1 MSGQDNNSLFEL
13 CEMLK
18 QKSPEYFNL
27 VTSKSASEFES
38 AFDVLLEK
46 AVSGLEQNKK
56 KFESLDEDG
65 LSGALALALSMPGL
79 TVTRETNS
87 NGHVDLTIEA
97 DHCSPARRKLG
108 EAKIYDGPAY
118 HFMGLEQLLGRYT
131 TGREERGLLIVYFR
145 KPNISGLM
153 KGLRERK
160 PLHQSNCLAD
170 PTYQARKA
178 ANKLGSRQRRKARR
192 QHKASLESVIFV
204 RRKGGREVVV
214 RIGTKA
220 TGTSAGDET
229 VSDGD

>member
-1 MSGQDNNSLFEL
+1 
-13 CEMLK
+13 
-18 QKSPEYFNL
+18 
-27 VTSKSASEFES
+27 VASEFES

-153 KGLRERK
+153 KGLRERMDSDLPCK
-160 PLHQSNCLAD
+160 QQGNTAD
-170 PTYQARKA
+170 HALKWSFLSA
-178 ANKLGSRQRRKARR
+178 HAHACGDN
-192 QHKASLESVIFV
+192 LEVSH
-204 RRKGGREVVV
+204 
-214 RIGTKA
+214 IGCNLCTKA
-220 TGTSAGDET
+220 TA
-229 VSDGD
+229 

>member
-153 KGLRERK
+153 KGLRERMDSDLPCK
-160 PLHQSNCLAD
+160 QQGNTAD
-170 PTYQARKA
+170 HALKWSFLSA
-178 ANKLGSRQRRKARR
+178 HAHACGDN
-192 QHKASLESVIFV
+192 LEVSH
-204 RRKGGREVVV
+204 
-214 RIGTKA
+214 IGCNLCTKA
-220 TGTSAGDET
+220 TA
-229 VSDGD
+229 

>member
-1 MSGQDNNSLFEL
+1 
-13 CEMLK
+13 LK

-87 NGHVDLTIEA
+87 DGHVDLTIEA

-131 TGREERGLLIVYFR
+131 TGREERGLLIVYVR

-153 KGLRERK
+153 KGLRERMDSDLPCK
-160 PLHQSNCLAD
+160 QQGNTAD
-170 PTYQARKA
+170 HALKWSFLSA
-178 ANKLGSRQRRKARR
+178 HAHACGDN
-192 QHKASLESVIFV
+192 LEVSH
-204 RRKGGREVVV
+204 
-214 RIGTKA
+214 IGCNLCTKA
-220 TGTSAGDET
+220 TA
-229 VSDGD
+229 

>member
-87 NGHVDLTIEA
+87 DGHVDLTIEA

-131 TGREERGLLIVYFR
+131 TGREERGLLIVYVR

-153 KGLRERK
+153 KGLRERMDSDLPCK
-160 PLHQSNCLAD
+160 QQGNTAD
-170 PTYQARKA
+170 HALKWSFLSA
-178 ANKLGSRQRRKARR
+178 HAHACGDN
-192 QHKASLESVIFV
+192 LEVSH
-204 RRKGGREVVV
+204 
-214 RIGTKA
+214 IGCNLCTKA
-220 TGTSAGDET
+220 TA
-229 VSDGD
+229 

>member
-87 NGHVDLTIEA
+87 DGHVDLTIEA

-153 KGLRERK
+153 KGLRERMDSDLPCK
-160 PLHQSNCLAD
+160 QQGNTAD
-170 PTYQARKA
+170 HALKWSFLSA
-178 ANKLGSRQRRKARR
+178 HAHACGDN
-192 QHKASLESVIFV
+192 LEVSH
-204 RRKGGREVVV
+204 
-214 RIGTKA
+214 IGCNLCTKA
-220 TGTSAGDET
+220 TA
-229 VSDGD
+229 

>member
-131 TGREERGLLIVYFR
+131 TGREERGLLIVYVR

-153 KGLRERK
+153 KGLRERMDSDLPCK
-160 PLHQSNCLAD
+160 QQGNTAD
-170 PTYQARKA
+170 HALKWSFLSA
-178 ANKLGSRQRRKARR
+178 HAHACGDN
-192 QHKASLESVIFV
+192 LEVSH
-204 RRKGGREVVV
+204 
-214 RIGTKA
+214 IGCNLCTKA
-220 TGTSAGDET
+220 TA
-229 VSDGD
+229 